1 MNNISLK
8 PWSLGTEAIDIIQE
22 VEELFD
28 DKDLF
33 FGHGADNPLDE
44 AMTLVFFALGIDYPY
59 GEKSSSITVS
69 NQEYN
74 SIMGL
79 VNQRVVE
86 KKPLSYLTQ
95 EAFFC
100 GHKFYVDERVLIPR
114 SPIAELIR
122 NQFAP
127 WVKANS
133 VQQVLD
139 IATGSG
145 CLAIAI
151 AKSFPSAQVI
161 ASDVSKEALE
171 VAKINIEKLSVR
183 EQVTLVESDLFKNI
197 KGEFDLIVSNPPYV
211 NPGSYDDLP
220 AEYLHEPD
228 LALIAAN
235 NGLDFIARILHDAPP
250 FLKENGILA
259 LEMGESAKAA
269 EQTLEYPFKWIELEN
284 GGEGVAVIDAKHLK

>member
-1 MNNISLK
+1 MNKISLK
-8 PWSLGTEAIDIIQE
+8 PWSLETEAIDLIQE
-22 VEELFD
+22 VAELFD
-28 DKDLF
+28 NKGLY
-33 FGHGADNPLDE
+33 FGHGTDNPLDE
-44 AMTLVFFALGIDYPY
+44 AMTLVFFVLGVVYPY
-59 GEKSSSITVS
+59 TENSSSIKVS

-74 SIMGL
+74 SIIRL
-79 VNQRVVE
+79 VNQRIFE

-127 WVKANS
+127 WLKANS
-133 VQQVLD
+133 VQNVLD

-151 AKSFPSAQVI
+151 AKSFPGTEVI
-161 ASDVSKEALE
+161 ASDVSKETLE
-171 VAKINIEKLSVR
+171 VAKINIDKFSVR
-183 EQVTLVESDLFKNI
+183 DQVTLVQSDLFENI
-197 KGEFDLIVSNPPYV
+197 EGEFDLIVSNPPYV
-211 NPGSYDDLP
+211 DPESYDDLP

-250 FLKENGILA
+250 FLKEDGILI
-259 LEMGESAKAA
+259 LEMGEAAKAA
-269 EQTLEYPFKWIELEN
+269 EQTLGHPFRWIELEN
-284 GGEGVAVIDAKHLK
+284 GGEGIAVIDAKHLK

>member
-28 DKDLF
+28 EKDLC
-33 FGHGADNPLDE
+33 FGHGTDNPLDE
-44 AMTLVFFALGIDYPY
+44 AMTLVFFALGVDHPY
-59 GEKSSSITVS
+59 REKSSSIKVS
-69 NQEYN
+69 NQEYS

-79 VNQRVVE
+79 VNQRIFE
-86 KKPLSYLTQ
+86 KKPLPYLTK
-95 EAFFC
+95 EAYFC

-127 WVKANS
+127 WIKANS
-133 VQQVLD
+133 VQCVLD

-151 AKSFPSAQVI
+151 AKNFPGTEVI

-171 VAKINIEKLSVR
+171 VAKINIDKLSVR
-183 EQVTLVESDLFKNI
+183 GQVTLVESDLFENI
-197 KGEFDLIVSNPPYV
+197 EGEFDLIVSNPPYV
-211 NPGSYDDLP
+211 NPKSYDDLP
-220 AEYLHEPD
+220 VEYLHEPD

-250 FLKENGILA
+250 FLKEDGILA
-259 LEMGESAKAA
+259 IEMGEAAKAA
-269 EQTLEYPFKWIELEN
+269 EQTLGYPFKWVELEN

>member
-28 DKDLF
+28 EKDLC
-33 FGHGADNPLDE
+33 FGHGTDNPLDE
-44 AMTLVFFALGIDYPY
+44 AMTLVFFALGVDYPY
-59 GEKSSSITVS
+59 REKSGSIRVS
-69 NQEYN
+69 NQEHS
-74 SIMGL
+74 SITKL
-79 VNQRVVE
+79 VNQRIIE
-86 KKPLSYLTQ
+86 KKPLPYLTQ
-95 EAFFC
+95 EAYFC

-122 NQFAP
+122 NQFSP
-127 WVKANS
+127 WIKANS
-133 VQQVLD
+133 VQCVLD

-151 AKSFPSAQVI
+151 AKSFPGAEVI

-171 VAKINIEKLSVR
+171 VAKINIDKLSVR
-183 EQVTLVESDLFKNI
+183 GQVTLVESDLFENI
-197 KGEFDLIVSNPPYV
+197 EGAFDLIVSNPPYV
-211 NPGSYDDLP
+211 NPESYDDLP
-220 AEYLHEPD
+220 LEYLHEPD

-235 NGLDFIARILHDAPP
+235 NGLDFIARILHDAPR

-259 LEMGESAKAA
+259 LEMGEAAKVA
-269 EQTLEYPFKWIELEN
+269 EQTLGYPFKWVELEN